1 LLRKNDKYKWN
12 FEHQQ
17 SFDFQKKKIINA
29 PILKYPSFNEKFI
42 IIKDVSYEC
51 IAEVLPIV
59 LLTWKKQHLYII
71 LQN

>member
-1 LLRKNDKYKWN
+1 MININGISNINKVLIFK
-12 FEHQQ
+12 
-17 SFDFQKKKIINA
+17 KKKIINA